1 MIFFFFCFLIIFKT
15 IFSTA
20 RSISEEFSSGDTPRF
35 KDEESVDRIESMAAV
50 PGGSA
55 AGCSSG
61 GSSSHHR
68 PDSQLG
74 HKSDKSDKE
83 KEKKEK
89 EREEKDIG
97 KQLFDILKKNNF
109 Y

>member
-1 MIFFFFCFLIIFKT
+1 MQL
-15 IFSTA
+15 SSA

-35 KDEESVDRIESMAAV
+35 KDEESVERVETMAV
-50 PGGSA
+50 VSGGSA

-61 GSSSHHR
+61 GSSTHHR
-68 PDSQLG
+68 PDSQLT

-97 KQLFDILKKNNF
+97 KHVVLSFIF
-109 Y
+109 SCSVFTYIHVFAF

>member
-1 MIFFFFCFLIIFKT
+1 M
-15 IFSTA
+15 
-20 RSISEEFSSGDTPRF
+20 
-35 KDEESVDRIESMAAV
+35 DRIEAMAVV

-97 KQLFDILKKNNF
+97 KKPRSFSTSLHLLKLMFVFFFLNF
-109 Y
+109 